1 MKRFLKKQQIADIR
15 AKLATIEDRTN
26 QIILSVTGHRFQNE
40 LAREYAQHG
49 FARRVE
55 TLRRC
60 IQNIFRIIP
69 PGTVKVPSRDRLYDG
84 QIQVQSFIA
93 NVFGSVDNLAWIF
106 VHERGLDA
114 EIPRGHVGL
123 RKANVK
129 VRAALS
135 REFQTRLDE
144 MERWFG
150 YITEY
155 RDALA
160 HRIPLYI
167 PPGAVLTRNVDK
179 YNDLMTR
186 MNSALNNLRSY
197 EYEQLSVEQNK
208 LLVFQPVITHSVRE
222 TTGHFPFHIQMIA
235 DFLTIEELWQ
245 KMLAELKKPLGRNSE
260 A

>member
-1 MKRFLKKQQIADIR
+1 MKRTLKKQQIADIR

-129 VRAALS
+129 VRAAS
-135 REFQTRLDE
+135 SQEFQTRLDE

-167 PPGAVLTRNVDK
+167 PPGAVLTRDVDK
-179 YNDLMTR
+179 YN
-186 MNSALNNLRSY
+186 
-197 EYEQLSVEQNK
+197 E
-208 LLVFQPVITHSVRE
+208 P
-222 TTGHFPFHIQMIA
+222 
-235 DFLTIEELWQ
+235 
-245 KMLAELKKPLGRNSE
+245 
-260 A
+260 